1 MRLDI
6 RKTEVLDRDD
16 ILQWRNDPVSR
27 EQSFQSNLISES
39 NHRNWFNQMMVDKKQ
54 NAYIGIIASDKTKIG
69 FAHLK
74 NDTAGICT
82 VSVNL
87 NPVQRGKGLGSKLL
101 QKVIEDHSSF
111 NDVVYLAL
119 IKSTNLASIRCFE
132 KAGFASYENKSG
144 VVTKTPKW
152 YVDYNHET
160 MFKYQ
165 EAATAVSPDMELAVK
180 KAVLLAKAKLVDRI
194 NGEMNN
200 RTTITKN
207 EAGTNEDL
215 TVSAGSRDV
224 IVNIIEDTLA
234 RGYEV
239 KKQEIFLTKH
249 KSYRAY
255 VMVELSKKE
264 VEAIIEAVNK
274 KKLASIDVDA
284 INKQADEIL
293 N

>member
-1 MRLDI
+1 MELLTNYKDKDNMKNLTKMI
-6 RKTEVLDRDD
+6 MVVLAG
-16 ILQWRNDPVSR
+16 L
-27 EQSFQSNLISES
+27 
-39 NHRNWFNQMMVDKKQ
+39 MVAQ
-54 NAYIGIIASDKTKIG
+54 CSTYKI
-69 FAHLK
+69 K
-74 NDTAGICT
+74 PDM
-82 VSVNL
+82 
-87 NPVQRGKGLGSKLL
+87 
-101 QKVIEDHSSF
+101 
-111 NDVVYLAL
+111 
-119 IKSTNLASIRCFE
+119 
-132 KAGFASYENKSG
+132 NKSG
-144 VVTKTPKW
+144 VVDKTPKW
-152 YVDYNHET
+152 YVNYDHET
-160 MFKYQ
+160 LFKYV
-165 EAATAVSPDMELAVK
+165 ETGTAVSPDLELSVK

-194 NGEMNN
+194 NGEVNN

-215 TVSAGSRDV
+215 TVSAGSQDV

-264 VEAIIEAVNK
+264 VDAIIEAVNK
-274 KKLASIDVDA
+274 NKLASIDVDA

>member
-1 MRLDI
+1 MELLTNYKDKDNMKNLTKMI
-6 RKTEVLDRDD
+6 MVVLAG
-16 ILQWRNDPVSR
+16 L
-27 EQSFQSNLISES
+27 
-39 NHRNWFNQMMVDKKQ
+39 MVAQ
-54 NAYIGIIASDKTKIG
+54 CSTYKI
-69 FAHLK
+69 K
-74 NDTAGICT
+74 PDM
-82 VSVNL
+82 
-87 NPVQRGKGLGSKLL
+87 
-101 QKVIEDHSSF
+101 
-111 NDVVYLAL
+111 
-119 IKSTNLASIRCFE
+119 
-132 KAGFASYENKSG
+132 NKSG
-144 VVTKTPKW
+144 VVDKTPKW
-152 YVDYNHET
+152 YVDYDHET
-160 MFKYQ
+160 LFKYV
-165 EAATAVSPDMELAVK
+165 ETGTAVSPDLELSVK

-194 NGEMNN
+194 NGEVNN

-215 TVSAGSRDV
+215 TVSAGSQDV

-264 VEAIIEAVNK
+264 VDAIIEAVNK
-274 KKLASIDVDA
+274 NKLASIDVDA

>member
-1 MRLDI
+1 MELLTNFKDKDNMKNLTKMI
-6 RKTEVLDRDD
+6 LVVLAG
-16 ILQWRNDPVSR
+16 L
-27 EQSFQSNLISES
+27 
-39 NHRNWFNQMMVDKKQ
+39 MVAQ
-54 NAYIGIIASDKTKIG
+54 CSTYKI
-69 FAHLK
+69 K
-74 NDTAGICT
+74 PDM
-82 VSVNL
+82 
-87 NPVQRGKGLGSKLL
+87 
-101 QKVIEDHSSF
+101 
-111 NDVVYLAL
+111 
-119 IKSTNLASIRCFE
+119 
-132 KAGFASYENKSG
+132 NKSG
-144 VVTKTPKW
+144 VVDKTPKW
-152 YVDYNHET
+152 YVDYDHET
-160 MFKYQ
+160 LFKYV
-165 EAATAVSPDMELAVK
+165 ETGTAVSPDLELSVK

-194 NGEMNN
+194 NGEVNN

-215 TVSAGSRDV
+215 TVSAGSQDV

-264 VEAIIEAVNK
+264 VDAIIEAVNK
-274 KKLASIDVDA
+274 NKLASIDVDA